1 MALVNALGAVA
12 LDTTLQATNSRLD
25 TLSNDG
31 ELRESIQALRIA
43 VQALS
48 RSIGLGTVDT
58 SGRLR
63 VVAENPTAANL
74 NATVSLA
81 GGQTLATLTTL
92 STLTNQTQT
101 GGFAANDQIPALM
114 HLSADNLRRNITV
127 S

>member
-12 LDTTLQATNSRLD
+12 LDTTLQGANSRLD
-25 TLSNDG
+25 TLSNNG
-31 ELRESIQALRIA
+31 ELREAIQALRMA

-48 RSIGLGTVDT
+48 RSIGLSTVDT

-81 GGQTLATLTTL
+81 GGQTLAALTTL

-114 HLSADNLRRNITV
+114 HLPADNLRRNITV

>member
-12 LDTTLQATNSRLD
+12 LDTTLQGANSRLD
-25 TLSNDG
+25 TLSNNG
-31 ELRESIQALRIA
+31 ELREAIQALRMA